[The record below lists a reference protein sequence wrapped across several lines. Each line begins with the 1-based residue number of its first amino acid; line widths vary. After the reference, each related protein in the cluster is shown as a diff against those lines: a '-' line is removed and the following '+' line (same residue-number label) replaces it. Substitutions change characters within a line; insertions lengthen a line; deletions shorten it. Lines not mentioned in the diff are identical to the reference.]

1 MRPSIKIALISTFTA
16 LGIVLSPLWFP
27 VLGSKAFPFQHMIN
41 VLAAI
46 TLGPLYAALV
56 AFFIGVIRYSI
67 GVGTIYAFPG
77 GIPGGFVVGAFYLLL
92 RRYIQTSRAWKISAF
107 TEPIGTVLIG
117 AVVSYFLIAPLIG
130 DERTLALAS
139 ENIFTGLLIFSMGW
153 FISSFIGV
161 LAAFMTLYFLEV
173 SGYIRLLE
181 R

>member
-1 MRPSIKIALISTFTA
+1 MRISVKIALIASYTA

-41 VLAAI
+41 ILSAI

-56 AFFIGVIRYSI
+56 AVFVGIIRYSL
-67 GVGTIYAFPG
+67 GLGTIYAFPG
-77 GIPGGFVVGAFYLLL
+77 GIPGGLVVGTFYILL
-92 RRYIQTSRAWKISAF
+92 RRYIPPSKAWKISAF

-117 AVVSYFLIAPLIG
+117 ALTSYFLIAPLIG

-139 ENIFTGLLIFSMGW
+139 ENIFTGLLIFSTGW

-161 LAAFMTLYFLEV
+161 LVAFTTLYFLEV
-173 SGYIRLLE
+173 SRYIRFLE
-181 R
+181 G